1 MKKLLESLSIR
12 QRISIVVAALMVGAG
27 IYAFTRWKH
36 ESDFKPLFTS
46 MAAEDAGAVVQ
57 KIKESGVEYR
67 LSEDGGSVL
76 VPSAKLAELRLALA
90 SAGLPKSGRIG
101 FELFDK
107 NNFGVTEFAEQV
119 NYHRALEG
127 ELERSVM
134 SLAEV
139 EQARVHL
146 TFPKDSVFL
155 ESRQPAKGSVI
166 LKLKPGAR
174 LSAQNVQAIS
184 NLIASA
190 VEGLA
195 PEAVSVVD
203 ARGALLSRPR
213 AAAADENA
221 PSEAALDYRRRVEAD
236 LLAKINAT
244 LEPLLGAEKYRAA
257 VLVDCDLTSGEQS
270 EESFDPARSV
280 MLTSEKTE
288 DASGAGAS
296 SGVPGTASNLPRPTS
311 RAGSTAASLSRR
323 TENITYQAS
332 RTLRRIKMPQGGV
345 KKVSVSV
352 LVDQAV
358 QWEGRGAGARRV
370 LIPPSPE
377 KLKSIRDLVA
387 GVTGF
392 TPDRGDQIVVETLPF
407 ESTLNLE
414 PPAAPAAPV
423 PGAPQ
428 RKFWEEKPALW
439 IGAGCGAALLLLLL
453 CLVAWR
459 LSRKRRPK
467 AAGVALPA
475 TLPQSETAAVAEQ
488 SRQLAAEAPPPSLDA
503 QIAEREAQQRRLEA
517 EALRS
522 IKLPPVA
529 TKKAE
534 ILTKHLR
541 DNIAKESSVAVQILR
556 SWVRGEER

>member
-12 QRISIVVAALMVGAG
+12 QRISIVVAALAVGAG
-27 IYAFTRWKH
+27 IYGLTRWKH
-36 ESDFKPLFTS
+36 ESDFKPLFTA

-134 SLAEV
+134 ALAEV

-166 LKLKPGAR
+166 VKLRPGAR
-174 LSAQNVQAIS
+174 LSPQNVQAVS

-195 PEAVSVVD
+195 PEAVSIVD
-203 ARGALLSRPR
+203 TRGALLSRPR
-213 AAAADENA
+213 AAAADEDA
-221 PSEAALDYRRRVEAD
+221 PSEAALDYRHRVETD
-236 LLAKINAT
+236 LLTKINAT

-288 DASGAGAS
+288 DASGAGAT

-311 RAGSTAASLSRR
+311 RAGGSAASLSRR

-377 KLKSIRDLVA
+377 KLKSIHDLVA
-387 GVTGF
+387 GVVGF
-392 TPDRGDQIVVETLPF
+392 TPERGDQIVVETLPF

-423 PGAPQ
+423 PGAPR

-453 CLVAWR
+453 CLLAWS
-459 LSRKRRPK
+459 LLRKGRPK
-467 AAGVALPA
+467 AAEVALPA
-475 TLPQSETAAVAEQ
+475 TLSQPEGVAER
-488 SRQLAAEAPPPSLDA
+488 SKQLPGEAQPPSLDA

-517 EALRS
+517 EALKS
-522 IKLPPVA
+522 IKLPPVT

-541 DNIAKESSVAVQILR
+541 DNVAKESSVAVQILR
-556 SWVRGEER
+556 SWLRGEER